1 MSWSDFH
8 GRALDAVFDA
18 LNLAEIPWL
27 VLRNHKGLPWHNASK
42 DIDIGVEQ
50 QKLKEAEIVVEG
62 VLKKHGFD
70 RKETTVFQWGRCTS
84 YFGVVD
90 RSAVSIKIDLMDGF
104 SWRTA
109 DLFNAGRLLQCAV
122 PCGNFLIPSKTDDA
136 TIMWLKPLMTGGF
149 VKQAYVTGITEG
161 ISADPIGFR
170 SNLDQLFRIDI
181 ADLAWQHLENG
192 KYEVLTAHR
201 GKLSQNAWTKEVKAN
216 PVKSIWNAFSYVS
229 WELLRRSRRPRASFL
244 AVLGPDGAGKTTFIH
259 ALRVRLAILQSKDL
273 ETIEVRHF
281 RPHLLPNINQLL
293 TGKPEVISKFNNP
306 HSAPPAGKVSS
317 FLRIGYYSLDYILG
331 YWLKIRRLSIRGRTM
346 IFDRYFYDFIV
357 DPQRSRLS
365 LPLWVVK
372 IFLFFIPKPDL
383 IIVLDTT
390 SSVIYARKQELQP
403 EEIDRQLTAYRKLAD
418 DDLIRFLCLDS
429 AQSPEAMVDVAT
441 QEVITRLYPEI

>member
-1 MSWSDFH
+1 MSWTATQA
-8 GRALDAVFDA
+8 RALGAAFAALDDAGID
-18 LNLAEIPWL
+18 WL
-27 VLRNHKGLPWHNASK
+27 VLRNHQGLPEINHSK
-42 DIDIGVEQ
+42 DVDLGLDKKDFRSAERAIS
-50 QKLKEAEIVVEG
+50 EAVRGAE
-62 VLKKHGFD
+62 FD
-70 RKETTVFQWGRCTS
+70 RVLVEDFQYVRCLTFFSTS
-84 YFGVVD
+84 TPNPQ
-90 RSAVSIKIDLMDGF
+90 SIKIDLLDGF
-104 SWRTA
+104 VFRGA
-109 DLFNAGRLLQCAV
+109 QVFHFQPLFEDAQHDGGFA
-122 PCGNFLIPSKTDDA
+122 IPSATDDA
-136 TIMWLKPLMTGGF
+136 VMLWLKPLITGGI
-149 VKQAYVTGITEG
+149 VKQKYLSDIHLAALNDPAGFQAVLERILTLEWAARAWSKIEVGDIEAT
-161 ISADPIGFR
+161 ISMRAGLRKSVWQRAFR
-170 SNLDQLFRIDI
+170 R
-181 ADLAWQHLENG
+181 APLATLRDAMHH
-192 KYEVLTAHR
+192 VI
-201 GKLSQNAWTKEVKAN
+201 S
-216 PVKSIWNAFSYVS
+216 
-229 WELLRRSRRPRASFL
+229 ELLRRSRRPPATFL
-244 AVLGPDGAGKTTFIH
+244 AVLGPDGSGKTTFIT
-259 ALRVRLAILQSKDL
+259 ALSDRLATLQVKDL
-273 ETIEVRHF
+273 EGVEVTHF

-383 IIVLDTT
+383 IIVLDAT

-418 DDLIRFLCLDS
+418 DDPIRFLRLDS